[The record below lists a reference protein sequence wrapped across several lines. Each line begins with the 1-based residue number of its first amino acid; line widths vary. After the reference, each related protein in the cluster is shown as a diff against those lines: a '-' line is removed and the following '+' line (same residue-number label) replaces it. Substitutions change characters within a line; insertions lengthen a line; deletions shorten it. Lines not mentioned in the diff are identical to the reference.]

1 MGLQTKLDEFPEF
14 LARTE
19 TDLQEATREG
29 TKLLSEIRRLDFT
42 LDKNHQKKFKTEE
55 AILKLAQDHLITDKA
70 SAYRLKLLNKA
81 QEQRRT
87 VDLSLSKVQN
97 QLALAMLDVEQ
108 LRSKLFKS
116 RSENDNVKESLN
128 KAEEKSNC
136 YEDDLRKMQ
145 TKIEIKMKRFEKLNS
160 QIEEIQSAY
169 GEDTGSPTELKANS
183 LFLLFLFFCYFNILL
198 TLYFQIKQIEKS
210 IHVGEHQIR
219 EHQQFWIM
227 LQNHYVNLTHKR
239 SEQLHEIQVTRKRK

>member
-1 MGLQTKLDEFPEF
+1 MGTNTKYTCFTILSILGQREVDTLMGLQTKLDEFPEF
-14 LARTE
+14 LSRTE
-19 TDLQEATREG
+19 VDLQEATREG
-29 TKLLSEIRRLDFT
+29 TKLISEIRRLDFA

-81 QEQRRT
+81 QEQRRS

-97 QLALAMLDVEQ
+97 QLAMAMLDVEQ

-116 RSENDNVKESLN
+116 RNENDHVKESLN

-160 QIEEIQSAY
+160 QIEEIQSAF
-169 GEDTGSPTELKANS
+169 GEDTGNPTELKVNS
-183 LFLLFLFFCYFNILL
+183 SFKHLIFPIIPTFCLRSIFRLNKLRNLFMSASIKSENINN
-198 TLYFQIKQIEKS
+198 F
-210 IHVGEHQIR
+210 G
-219 EHQQFWIM
+219 
-227 LQNHYVNLTHKR
+227 
-239 SEQLHEIQVTRKRK
+239 